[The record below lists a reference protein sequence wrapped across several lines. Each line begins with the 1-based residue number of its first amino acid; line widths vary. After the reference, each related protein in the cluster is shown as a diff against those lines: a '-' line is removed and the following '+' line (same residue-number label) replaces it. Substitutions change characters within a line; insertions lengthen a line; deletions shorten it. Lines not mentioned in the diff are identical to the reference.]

1 MNTESA
7 AGKPAAPCR
16 TETVTRDD
24 IQAMADW
31 LKNKT
36 L

>member
-1 MNTESA
+1 VLLEKPVLA
-7 AGKPAAPCR
+7 RHAGRQK
-16 TETVTRDD
+16 TVTRDD